1 MANKARNYGILTQD
15 SINEVIFGSANYIQ
29 TDHLDRRA
37 VNIAI
42 ARVIM
47 PYPKK
52 IADYDNIDAAR
63 DVAEELKRA
72 GFPNIHVFRSI
83 VYDKN
88 VKFKVKRPTYQPN
101 VFGAVGEKQKK
112 KKG

>member
-1 MANKARNYGILTQD
+1 MGNKARNYGLPTQD
-15 SINEVIFGSANYIQ
+15 SVMEVLFGSANYIQ

-37 VNIAI
+37 INTAI

-52 IADYDNIDAAR
+52 IATYENIDAAR
-63 DVAEELKRA
+63 EVASELRRA
-72 GFPNIHVFRSI
+72 GFPIVKVFRSI

-88 VKFKVKRPTYQPN
+88 VKFKVVRPPYNKN
-101 VFGAVGEKQKK
+101 VFVAVGEKQKK
-112 KKG
+112 K